1 MEMVGAAVL
10 FLGVC
15 VVIGAFII
23 VSVRAAQLNPALV
36 KKVFKYMVIGGIA
49 LAFSIAAVAIGFRL
63 DERNSSSF
71 SRSLKSV
78 SEIWG
83 GEVSQ
88 SLPSFRTETAVQE
101 QFLDEKTQQYH
112 IREKRTQ
119 TAFGMQE
126 HAVELGVA
134 SNIRQKGLLKF
145 AGYNL
150 SFKGHFVCANTQKTA
165 DTFYFTLPLP
175 SNAGNISELRVQLD
189 GKDYSGDSNLS
200 DGIDW
205 AGRLAPGEK
214 VTFDISYAAQGT
226 GSFSYGKKTSS
237 GEYASSESAGSDGK
251 TEIADYS
258 VNFRT
263 DFTDVTLADGSMAPK
278 TNSSDSKGTAIT
290 WKGSNLILDQG
301 IGLKFGISANYGK
314 LFSKIFFYAPLVI
327 ALFLAFLLI
336 FTASQG
342 IRLHPMHYC
351 FITAGFFVF
360 YLLGSY
366 LVTYLH
372 VIAAI
377 LASLAVS
384 SAITWYYSRLIGK
397 GKALEK
403 VVLLC
408 LGVFQWFFSAAFFFP
423 EHTGLL
429 ITLASIGALV
439 VLMKITAKTEWEEKW

>member
-10 FLGVC
+10 FLGIC

-23 VSVRAAQLNPALV
+23 VSVRAAQLNRELV
-36 KKVFKYMVIGGIA
+36 KKVFRYLVIGGIA

-63 DERNSSSF
+63 DDRNSSSF
-71 SRSLKSV
+71 TRSLKSV

-88 SLPSFRTETAVQE
+88 SIPSFRTQSVAQE
-101 QFLDEKTQQYH
+101 QFLEEKTQHYQ
-112 IREKRTQ
+112 IREKLIQ
-119 TAFGMQE
+119 TPFGMQT
-126 HAVELGVA
+126 HAVELNAA

-150 SFKGHFVCANTQKTA
+150 AFTGHFVCANTKSSP
-165 DTFYFTLPLP
+165 DTFYFSFPLP
-175 SNAGNISELRVQLD
+175 SNAGNISDLKVRLN
-189 GKDYSGDSNLS
+189 GKDYSGDSDLS

-214 VTFDISYAAQGT
+214 VSFDVSYAAQGT
-226 GSFSYGKKTSS
+226 GSFSYGKTDGSENHESQVLSS
-237 GEYASSESAGSDGK
+237 GSK
-251 TEIADYS
+251 TEISDLS
-258 VNFRT
+258 VSFKT
-263 DFTDVTLADGSMAPK
+263 DFEDVTLIDGSMAPK
-278 TNSSDSKGTAIT
+278 TNSSDSKGTVME

-301 IGLKFGISANYGK
+301 IGLKFEISANYGK

-372 VIAAI
+372 VIPAI
-377 LASLAVS
+377 LAALAVS
-384 SAITWYYSRLIGK
+384 SAITWYYSRIIGK
-397 GKALEK
+397 GKNLEK

-408 LGVFQWFFSAAFFFP
+408 LLVFQWFFSAAFFFP

-439 VLMKITAKTEWEEKW
+439 ALMKITSKTDWEDKW

>member
-1 MEMVGAAVL
+1 MGMAGAAVL

-15 VVIGAFII
+15 VIIAAFII
-23 VSVRAAQLNPALV
+23 VSVRAAQLNPGLV

-83 GEVSQ
+83 GEISQ

-101 QFLDEKTQQYH
+101 QFLDDKTQQYQT
-112 IREKRTQ
+112 REKRVQ

-126 HAVELGVA
+126 HAVELGAA

-150 SFKGHFVCANTQKTA
+150 SFKGHFVCANTQKSA

-175 SNAGNISELRVQLD
+175 SSAGNISELRVQLD

-205 AGRLAPGEK
+205 SGRLAPGEK

-226 GSFSYGKKTSS
+226 GSFSYGKKTAAGEYRTESLSS
-237 GEYASSESAGSDGK
+237 GGK
-251 TEIADYS
+251 TEIADFS
-258 VNFRT
+258 VSFKT
-263 DFTDVTLADGSMAPK
+263 DFANVTLADGSMAPK
-278 TNSSDSKGTAIT
+278 TNSSDSKGTLIQ
-290 WKGSNLILDQG
+290 WKGTNLILDQG
-301 IGLKFGISANYGK
+301 IGLKFEISANYGK

-366 LVTYLH
+366 LVTYLP

-377 LASLAVS
+377 LASLSAS

-397 GKALEK
+397 GKSLEK

-429 ITLASIGALV
+429 ITLASIGALIA
-439 VLMKITAKTEWEEKW
+439 LMKITAKTEWEEKW